1 MKLNKYEIENL
12 KEIQKWE
19 KEQHMG
25 FHKKILDVA
34 SKSVDYLIKIIGS
47 EKFKIFEDAIEA
59 IINKVIYT
67 STYTVNP
74 EEIIKRA
81 HDYGIKI
88 NEISELK
95 TCDLQLLDN
104 CNRTHI
110 DYHKKIAAVQGAVS
124 GLGGA
129 LVATADL
136 TAVLIQDFHMIQEIA
151 FCYGYDPNDITE
163 KAIML
168 RIIEAAIG
176 GSKIK
181 NKALM
186 EIEVLKKTLE
196 ERDREEAI
204 AKKGVNILG
213 AKAMEGYVEGL
224 TVALLVRLMP
234 RALPVVAIVV
244 SAHSNHEIIEHSG
257 ETAFMVYRKRFI
269 ERKSYIPTSSEPGI
283 PPPRRPRKLRDS
295 F

>member
-1 MKLNKYEIENL
+1 MKLNKYEIESL
-12 KEIQKWE
+12 KEIGKWE
-19 KEQHMG
+19 KEQHVG

-34 SKSVDYLIKIIGS
+34 SKPVDYLIKIIGS

-67 STYTVNP
+67 STYTVNS
-74 EEIIKRA
+74 EKIIKRA
-81 HDYGIKI
+81 HDHGIKI
-88 NEISELK
+88 NDISELK

-110 DYHKKIAAVQGAVS
+110 DYHKKTAAVQGAVS

-136 TAVLIQDFHMIQEIA
+136 TAVLIQDFHMIQEIV
-151 FCYGYDPNDITE
+151 FCYGYDPNDIIE

-181 NKALM
+181 FKALM
-186 EIEVLKKTLE
+186 EIEVLKDTKK
-196 ERDREEAI
+196 RGKEEAI
-204 AKKGVNILG
+204 TKKGVNILG
-213 AKAMEGYVEGL
+213 AKALEEYVESL
-224 TVALLVRLMP
+224 TVAMLVRLMP
-234 RALPVVAIVV
+234 RTLPVVSIIV

-269 ERKSYIPTSSEPGI
+269 ERKRDIPTSSEPGI
-283 PPPRRPRKLRDS
+283 PPPRRPRELWDS